1 MDEQT
6 LIFLGPSGC
15 GKGTQVE
22 KTKEYISG
30 HDSERKIIELVMGDL
45 FRDFWK
51 GEGYVEDLSRDV
63 MLKGDLQP
71 SFLQIN
77 LWSNF
82 LLKNIKGNE
91 HLIIDGSPRR
101 ITDLRAMESAFG
113 FFKRKRPT
121 LVFLNISREESI
133 ARLTKRAELA
143 ENPRPED
150 SDTELISKRYD
161 WFLESVMPVIEEI
174 KNNDMFTVIE
184 VNGEQGVEE
193 VTQDILSGL
202 TS

>member
-1 MDEQT
+1 MEEQT
-6 LIFLGPSGC
+6 LIFLGPSGS
-15 GKGTQVE
+15 GKGTQVR
-22 KTKEYISG
+22 KVKEYISG
-30 HDSERKIIELVMGDL
+30 KDPDKKIVELVMGDL
-45 FRDFWK
+45 FRSLWK
-51 GEGYVEDLSRDV
+51 REGYVEELSREIN
-63 MLKGDLQP
+63 LAGGLQP

-82 LLKNIKGNE
+82 LLENMKGSE

-101 ITDLRAMESAFG
+101 LTDLRAMESAFV
-113 FFKRKRPT
+113 FFKRKKPT

-150 SDTELISKRYD
+150 SDPELISKRYD

-184 VNGEQGVEE
+184 VDGKKSVEAVAE
-193 VTQDILSGL
+193 DILSKL